1 MMVIDLEISSRWFS
15 SRFVVLILFLFL
27 ASACGSIKTES
38 EVSAIPFSV
47 VKIFP
52 HDTSA
57 FTQGLVIEYGRLFES
72 TGQEGSSWIAEVE
85 LTTGKQD
92 KKVVL
97 AKQYFGEGITILNKK
112 IYHLTWKSKK
122 GFVYDIDSFEKIKEF
137 EYEYPGWGITHNGK
151 NLIVS
156 DGTDKLHFLD
166 TATLKQV
173 SELRVTQSLSQIDNL
188 NELEF
193 IDGYLFAN
201 RWMTNEVVKIDL
213 SNGYVVGRLNLAE
226 LAREANQKNPNADV
240 LNGIAYE
247 KKSGLLLVTGK
258 WWPFLFALRLDK
270 VEKAN

>member
-1 MMVIDLEISSRWFS
+1 MITHPIKSKHSFMGTLPVSAL
-15 SRFVVLILFLFL
+15 LLFLV
-27 ASACGSIKTES
+27 SSCGPLKTES
-38 EVSAIPFSV
+38 EIKAIPYSV

-85 LTTGKQD
+85 LATGKQD

-112 IYHLTWKSKK
+112 IYQLTWKNKK
-122 GFVYDIDSFEKIKEF
+122 GFVYDIDTFEKIKEF
-137 EYEYPGWGITHNGK
+137 EYDYPGWGITHNGK

-173 SELRVTQSLSQIDNL
+173 SELRVTQNLSQIDKL

-258 WWPFLFALRLDK
+258 RWPFLFALRLDK
-270 VEKAN
+270 VGETH